1 VALDGYRCGEGFG
14 STNGKTIVRPRV
26 AAKREQPAAALAIRS
41 TEMGFDKK
49 EMIEQLKFE
58 IEMIEKGGYYP
69 SVREPRQNPEIFRD
83 SITCLNVGLEEKE
96 HPCSSCILSEFAP
109 PEVRN
114 STDDICHKIPL
125 NEKGDTVESLKAEDD
140 PKKLQTT
147 VLGWLKR
154 TVTKLEE
161 EVAVKN

>member
-1 VALDGYRCGEGFG
+1 M
-14 STNGKTIVRPRV
+14 S
-26 AAKREQPAAALAIRS
+26 
-41 TEMGFDKK
+41 FDKK

-58 IEMIEKGGYYP
+58 IRMIEQGGYDP

-83 SITCLNVGLEEKE
+83 SITCLNAGLEEKE
-96 HPCSSCILSEFAP
+96 LPCSSCFLSEFAP

-114 STDDICHKIPL
+114 STGDICHKIPL

-140 PKKLQTT
+140 PQKLQTT

-154 TVTKLEE
+154 TVAKLEE
-161 EVAVKN
+161 ELAVKD